1 MIKYEDIEKVLV
13 KLNTIKQGVEEN
25 QLFID

>member
-25 QLFID
+25 QLLID